1 MGNIA
6 HSKQNKVKEG
16 RLLVVAELY
25 KKGKSYRDI
34 ASEVMR
40 RLQLKTYSLQ
50 TVHRDVQFLLAEWK
64 KTRIEDIDLLIQ
76 AELEKI
82 AICESELWEQWEKSK
97 TDYKNVSQKQK
108 GEIVGTG
115 KSKKVKPIG
124 FKGGAS
130 AEQEVEREETN
141 TGIRTT
147 RVEKNEENVVM
158 LGDPRY
164 MAALSDCREQRI
176 KLLGLYAPTKIAQTD
191 KEGNDVNFTSFLMQ
205 VNTIE
210 E

>member
-6 HSKQNKVKEG
+6 HVKHNKIKEG
-16 RLLVVAELY
+16 RLLIVAELY

-34 ASEVMR
+34 SSEVMR
-40 RLQLKTYSLQ
+40 RLELKTYSLQ
-50 TVHRDVQFLLAEWK
+50 TVHKDIQFLLAEWK
-64 KTRIEDIDLLIQ
+64 KTRIDDIDLLIQ

-82 AICESELWEQWEKSK
+82 AICEAELWEQWEKSK
-97 TDYKNVSQKQK
+97 TDYKNVSQKKK
-108 GEIVGTG
+108 GEVIGTG
-115 KSKKVKPIG
+115 KSKKENG
-124 FKGGAS
+124 D
-130 AEQEVEREETN
+130 
-141 TGIRTT
+141 IRTT